1 MNFSKNLKK
10 IRLDKGLSQEVVA
23 NELNIT
29 RQGYANYEKGT
40 SSPTLDS
47 VEKIADALDVDMDYL
62 LFKDKI
68 DSLEDKK
75 LEFEKRLQRLELSS
89 KYNFDMNDEESYKKY
104 LKIRAKENEEI
115 KNEIIQEIHESLQ
128 AFNYS
133 GIVKIKDY
141 IDDLSSIKRY
151 RGIDEALQFYY
162 EDDWLEEFI
171 SETYG
176 SNLLYPKIYDKWDK
190 IFLEYK
196 DKLTVDDI
204 LKISSSLNKLLEELK
219 KRKED

>member
-10 IRLDKGLSQEVVA
+10 IRLDKGLSQEAVA
-23 NELNIT
+23 DELNIT

-75 LEFEKRLQRLELSS
+75 QEFERRLQRLELST

-104 LKIRAKENEEI
+104 LMIRAKENEEI

-141 IDDLSSIKRY
+141 MDDLRSINRY
-151 RGIDEALQFYY
+151 RGIDKSLQFYY

-176 SNLLYPKIYDKWDK
+176 SNLLHGKVYDKWDK
-190 IFLEYK
+190 ILLEYK
-196 DKLTVDDI
+196 DKLTEDDV
-204 LKISSSLNKLLEELK
+204 LKINSSLNNLLEELK